1 VTHRFVRDMRAGAR
15 LQTFL
20 VSATAAVLTL
30 RLFLKFTGYPQLGPG
45 GLHIAHM
52 LWGGLLMLASLMIL
66 FSFIGKEIERFAVVI
81 GGIGF
86 GTFIDEVGKFVSQD
100 NDYFYRPA
108 VAIIYVTFVLLYF
121 AVRAIH
127 TLRAHSPTEYLVNAL
142 VEMEDVALHD
152 LDEEESKRLRL
163 YLERSDPAHPLTR
176 VFRRALKSV
185 RLVPGAPPSPFTR
198 AARWV
203 GEQYRRIAA
212 RPEFPRVIVG
222 IFLAELLVKLSYI
235 VLVAFAARPELPP
248 PLEPALF
255 ETPATRAKTINF
267 AQWAEIWSW
276 AVSALFVARGMF
288 LIRRSR
294 IEAFRSFEGS
304 VLVAIFITHV
314 FSFYRNQFLALLG
327 LAFSVL
333 MLISVRYA
341 IRQERV
347 RTAPPVSPPP
357 HRAHPARPRRATG

>member
-1 VTHRFVRDMRAGAR
+1 MTQRFVRDMRAGAR

-30 RLFLKFTGYPQLGPG
+30 RLFLKLTGYPELDPG

-52 LWGGLLMLASLMIL
+52 LWGGLLMLASIVIL
-66 FSFIGKEIERFAVVI
+66 FSSIGKEIERFAVVI

-86 GTFIDEVGKFVSQD
+86 GAFIDEVGKFVTQD

-108 VAIIYVTFVLLYF
+108 VAIIYLTFVLLYF
-121 AVRAIH
+121 AVRMIH
-127 TLRAHSPTEYLVNAL
+127 TLRAYSPVEYLVNAL

-163 YLERSDPAHPLTR
+163 YLERSDPTHPLTR
-176 VFRRALKSV
+176 VFRRALQSV
-185 RLVPGAPPSPFTR
+185 RLVPGPPPSPFTR

-203 GEQYRRIAA
+203 GERYRRIAS

-248 PLEPALF
+248 PEPGLF
-255 ETPATRAKTINF
+255 DEPATRAKTINF

-276 AVSALFVARGMF
+276 AISALFVARGMF

-314 FSFYRNQFLALLG
+314 FSFYRNQFLALVGLG
-327 LAFSVL
+327 FSVL
-333 MLISVRYA
+333 MLISLRYA
-341 IRQERV
+341 IRQERL

-357 HRAHPARPRRATG
+357 HRAHAARPRRAAG

>member
-1 VTHRFVRDMRAGAR
+1 MTQRFVRDLRAGAR

-20 VSATAAVLTL
+20 VSATVAVLTL
-30 RLFLKFTGYPQLGPG
+30 RLFLEITGYPQLGPG

-52 LWGGLLMLASLMIL
+52 LWGGLLMLAAIVIL
-66 FSFIGKEIERFAVVI
+66 FSFIGKEIERLAVVVA
-81 GGIGF
+81 GIGF
-86 GTFIDEVGKFVSQD
+86 GTFMDEVGKFVTQD

-121 AVRAIH
+121 ATRAIH
-127 TLRAHSPTEYLVNAL
+127 TLRAHSEREYLVNAL

-152 LDEEESKRLRL
+152 LDEEESKRLQA
-163 YLERSDPAHPLTR
+163 YLDRCEPDHPLTR
-176 VFRRALKSV
+176 VLRRALKSV
-185 RLVPGAPPSPFTR
+185 RLVPGSAPSRLTKLG
-198 AARWV
+198 RWV
-203 GEQYRRIAA
+203 GRQYRRIAS
-212 RPEFPRVIVG
+212 RPAFPNLIVG
-222 IFLAELLVKLSYI
+222 IFLVELLVKLSYI
-235 VLVAFAARPELPP
+235 VLVAFAARPELPAP
-248 PLEPALF
+248 PDPALF
-255 ETPATRAKTINF
+255 ELPATQAKTISF
-267 AQWAEIWSW
+267 AQWAEIGSW

-294 IEAFRSFEGS
+294 ISAFRSFEGS

-341 IRQERV
+341 IRQERM
-347 RTAPPVSPPP
+347 RAAPPVPP
-357 HRAHPARPRRATG
+357 RARARPLPAG

>member
-1 VTHRFVRDMRAGAR
+1 MTQRFVRDIRAGAR

-20 VSATAAVLTL
+20 VSATAAVLSL
-30 RLFLKFTGYPQLGPG
+30 RLFLKLTGYPELGPG

-52 LWGGLLMLASLMIL
+52 LWGGLLMLASIVIL
-66 FSFIGKEIERFAVVI
+66 SSFIGKEIERLAVVL

-86 GTFIDEVGKFVSQD
+86 GTFMDEVGKFLTQD

-108 VAIIYVTFVLLYF
+108 VAIIYITFVLFYF
-121 AVRAIH
+121 LSRAIQNF
-127 TLRAHSPTEYLVNAL
+127 RAYSDREYLVNAL

-152 LDEEESKRLRL
+152 LDEEESKRLRQ
-163 YLERSDPAHPLTR
+163 YLDRSDPDHPLTR
-176 VFRRALKSV
+176 VLRRALQSV
-185 RLVPGAPPSPFTR
+185 RLVPEPRPSALMR
-198 AARWV
+198 AGRWV
-203 GEQYRRIAA
+203 GERYRRLAS
-212 RPEFPRVIVG
+212 RPAFPTLIVG

-248 PLEPALF
+248 ADPYLF
-255 ETPATRAKTINF
+255 DPPVTRAKTISF
-267 AQWAEIWSW
+267 AQWAEIGSW

-294 IEAFRSFEGS
+294 VEAFRSFEGS
-304 VLVAIFITHV
+304 VLVAIFVTHV

-327 LAFSVL
+327 LGFSVL

-341 IRQERV
+341 IQQERA
-347 RTAPPVSPPP
+347 RAAPPVLPRVGRRVRPE
-357 HRAHPARPRRATG
+357 PAG

>member
-1 VTHRFVRDMRAGAR
+1 MPYHATVTSPLVRDLRAGAR

-30 RLFLKFTGYPQLGPG
+30 RLFLEITGYPQLGPG

-52 LWGGLLMLASLMIL
+52 LWGGLLMLAGIVIL

-81 GGIGF
+81 AGFGF
-86 GTFIDEVGKFVSQD
+86 GTFIDEVGKFVTQD

-121 AVRAIH
+121 ATRMIY
-127 TLRAHSPTEYLVNAL
+127 TLRAHTQTEYLVNAL
-142 VEMEDVALHD
+142 VEMEDVVLHD
-152 LDEEESKRLRL
+152 LDEEESKRLQV
-163 YLERSDPAHPLTR
+163 YLERSDPTHPMTR
-176 VFRRALKSV
+176 VLRRALKSV
-185 RLVPGAPPSPFTR
+185 QLVPGPAPSLLTR
-198 AARWV
+198 AGKWM
-203 GEQYRRIAA
+203 GKQYQRIAT
-212 RPEFPRVIVG
+212 RPTFTNLIVG

-248 PLEPALF
+248 ADSTIF
-255 ETPATRAKTINF
+255 DAPATQAKTISF
-267 AQWAEIWSW
+267 SQWAEVGSW
-276 AVSALFVARGMF
+276 AVSALFVSRGMI

-314 FSFYRNQFLALLG
+314 FSFYRNQFLGLLG
-327 LAFSVL
+327 LSFSVL

-341 IRQERV
+341 IQQERI
-347 RTAPPVSPPP
+347 RTVPGAVGT
-357 HRAHPARPRRATG
+357 RAGESTL

>member
-1 VTHRFVRDMRAGAR
+1 MTQQFVRDLRAGAR

-30 RLFLKFTGYPQLGPG
+30 RLFLKLTGYPELGPG

-52 LWGGLLMLASLMIL
+52 LWGGLLMLASIVIL
-66 FSFIGKEIERFAVVI
+66 FSFVGKEIERFAIVV

-86 GTFIDEVGKFVSQD
+86 GLFMDEVGKFVTQD

-108 VAIIYVTFVLLYF
+108 VAIIYVTFVLFYF
-121 AVRAIH
+121 VTRAIQNF
-127 TLRAHSPTEYLVNAL
+127 RAHTDREYLVNAL

-152 LDEEESKRLRL
+152 LDEEESKRLQL
-163 YLERSDPAHPLTR
+163 YLDRSDPAHPLTR
-176 VFRRALKSV
+176 VLRRALQSV
-185 RLVPGAPPSPFTR
+185 RLVPEPRPSLLMRFG
-198 AARWV
+198 RWV
-203 GEQYRRIAA
+203 GAKYRRIAS
-212 RPEFPRVIVG
+212 RPEFPTLIVA

-235 VLVAFAARPELPP
+235 VLVAFAARPELPSSDP
-248 PLEPALF
+248 SLF
-255 ETPATRAKTINF
+255 DLPATRAKTVSF
-267 AQWAEIWSW
+267 AQWAEIASW
-276 AVSALFVARGMF
+276 AISALFVTRGML

-294 IEAFRSFEGS
+294 VEAFRSFEGS

-327 LAFSVL
+327 LGFSVV

-341 IRQERV
+341 IQQERL
-347 RTAPPVSPPP
+347 RAAPPAPT
-357 HRAHPARPRRATG
+357 RARGRLRPRSTG